1 MTGTWVVVIVCS
13 IKCPC
18 APKDWHCQVGFPAKY
33 APLTS
38 ELGLVWTQ
46 VVLIGTGELEGLCRV
61 HCDALDGRQRILG
74 SDFYSQKG
82 LGCFLFLEVHAGKE
96 RSQHSPLRCQPT
108 LTACQSLTPNLIFHV
123 RNGIKI
129 NGIQGYLMRLVGD
142 SECECP

>member
-1 MTGTWVVVIVCS
+1 MVVVACS
-13 IKCPC
+13 IKYAC
-18 APKDWHCQVGFPAKY
+18 APKAGFFQVDFPAKS

-38 ELGLVWTQ
+38 ESGLMWTQ
-46 VVLIGTGELEGLCRV
+46 VVLVGSGELEGLCRV
-61 HCDALDGRQRILG
+61 HCDALDGGQRILG

-82 LGCFLFLEVHAGKE
+82 LGYFLSLEVHAGKE
-96 RSQHSPLRCQPT
+96 RSQHNLPRCQPT
-108 LTACQSLTPNLIFHV
+108 LTACQSLTPSLIFHV